1 MTTTALRGNSQLPV
15 PMDPRQ
21 GRPPLDAQQG
31 RFIQG
36 QAGFTL
42 GAAHPHA
49 KVLDAAFELSQIL
62 DCGLEREQIAVLL
75 GLLETGVSPDAL
87 ATVVKELRR
96 EAKAYADM
104 KQ

>member
-1 MTTTALRGNSQLPV
+1 
-15 PMDPRQ
+15 MDP
-21 GRPPLDAQQG
+21 QQG

-36 QAGFTL
+36 QSGFTL

-62 DCGLEREQIAVLL
+62 DCGLEREQIAVLM

-87 ATVVKELRR
+87 ATVVKELKR
-96 EAKAYADM
+96 EARAYAELR
-104 KQ
+104 Q

>member
-1 MTTTALRGNSQLPV
+1 
-15 PMDPRQ
+15 MDSRQ
-21 GRPPLDAQQG
+21 GRPLLDSQQG
-31 RFIQG
+31 RFVQG

-62 DCGLEREQIAVLL
+62 DCGLDREQIAVLL

-87 ATVVKELRR
+87 ATVVKELKR
-96 EAKAYADM
+96 EARALAEM
-104 KQ
+104 RQ